1 MYEKIKIGSIISL
14 GKLWA
19 QHLAQKE
26 ELKIECEHIEEEHL
40 RLQNI
45 KKLIYSNMKKLTGS
59 HVSNGP
65 VTQVSLEKF
74 KIEILLNDKIK
85 RRFDKY
91 KSAHADY
98 ADYYGVE
105 SHQCRLHFEDC
116 DMKMLEKK
124 VQDNFSRGRLVV
136 KEMKHHL
143 SKIVKYFDAVDK
155 LMKEMKT

>member
-1 MYEKIKIGSIISL
+1 
-14 GKLWA
+14 
-19 QHLAQKE
+19 
-26 ELKIECEHIEEEHL
+26 
-40 RLQNI
+40 
-45 KKLIYSNMKKLTGS
+45 MKKLTGS

-65 VTQVSLEKF
+65 VTQVPLEKL

-98 ADYYGVE
+98 ADFFGGE
-105 SHQCRLHFEDC
+105 SYHCRLHYEDC
-116 DMKMLEKK
+116 DMKMLGKK
-124 VQDNFSRGRLVV
+124 VQDNFSIGRRIV